1 MISIN
6 TNYGSLFA
14 SKSAGAT
21 QKTMNM
27 AMERLSSGLR
37 INNAKDDAAGQGIA
51 MRLSAEIRSMEVAS
65 RNSSDAQSMI
75 DTAEAAHQAVISLL
89 LQMREIAVQAA
100 NIKSYDYGLGR
111 PHADNT
117 VLNAEVIA
125 LEREIKSI
133 AESTEFAGVNLGTS
147 IAVKFQIGT
156 GNGDTITHTFKDFD
170 LSAVGIEIDDY
181 NSNYSSETHGV
192 GFIQLINVSTTSDAN
207 RTAFTALATLDAAIS
222 VISTR
227 RGELGALS
235 NRLSSTIANL
245 DNIGI
250 NLSSARGRIQDTNF
264 VTETSNLAKSQIMQQ
279 AATAM
284 LAQANASKG
293 SVLTLIRG

>member
-14 SKSAGAT
+14 SKSAGAA
-21 QKTMNM
+21 QKSMNT

-51 MRLSAEIRSMEVAS
+51 TRLSADLMGLEMAS
-65 RNSSDAQSMI
+65 RNASDAQSMI
-75 DTAEAAHQAVISLL
+75 DTAEAAHQEVHNMLL
-89 LQMREIAVQAA
+89 RMREIAVQAA
-100 NIKSYDYGLGR
+100 NGTLSDADRTALNEEVTALETEITSI
-111 PHADNT
+111 ADNT
-117 VLNAEVIA
+117 
-125 LEREIKSI
+125 S
-133 AESTEFAGVNLGTS
+133 FAGVNLGTS
-147 IAVKFQIGT
+147 TAVKFQIGAN
-156 GNGDTITHTFKDFD
+156 NGDTLDHTFKDFD
-170 LSAVGIEIDDY
+170 ATKIGANVDVLTTGSAGAA
-181 NSNYSSETHGV
+181 
-192 GFIQLINVSTTSDAN
+192 VS
-207 RTAFTALATLDAAIS
+207 TLDAAIS
-222 VISTR
+222 LVSTR

-245 DNIGI
+245 DNIAV
-250 NLSSARGRIQDTNF
+250 NLSSARGRIQDTDF
-264 VTETSNLAKSQIMQQ
+264 AKETSNLAKSQIMQQ